1 MYQVTLVGKTYGVE
15 GPDTAREKG
24 SENMAPANRDK
35 SGRFQKGQS
44 GNPEGRKPLAPELRD
59 MLLPLGEK
67 SVNALK
73 SVLES
78 ETAKDADKL
87 RAAEIV
93 MDRLLGKATQPIVA
107 DVHTEEKPVTLAE
120 MMTRARE
127 LLGDG

>member
-1 MYQVTLVGKTYGVE
+1 
-15 GPDTAREKG
+15 
-24 SENMAPANRDK
+24 MAPANRDK

-78 ETAKDADKL
+78 DTAKDADKL
-87 RAAEIV
+87 KAAEIV